1 MLDKFYI
8 TPGQWRHFF
17 RWTLYSLLFL
27 SAMILQTVIWG
38 DDGFLGQN
46 PHVVAVAIL
55 TVCMVEGPERGGLF
69 ALLSST
75 FWALSGIDRGALQI
89 LCLTTLPILSVYWT
103 RKLFSISYIPDLLS
117 CGLILFITNTVDFL
131 LRMFYDGIPGYMFF
145 TRLLPGIV
153 VTLLFQPLIYWLVK
167 SMEKIGDP
175 YEAK

>member
-46 PHVVAVAIL
+46 PHVVAVVIL
-55 TVCMVEGPERGGLF
+55 TVCMVEGTERGGLF
-69 ALLSST
+69 ALLTST

-131 LRMFYDGIPGYMFF
+131 LRMFYDGVPGHMFF
-145 TRLLPGIV
+145 TRLLPGIG